1 METLFGIPIGT
12 LTAALTMVFLVTVA
26 ITAFFA
32 LRNPVVLKMAVRNIP
47 RRRAQT
53 VLIVVGLMLA
63 TLLFS
68 ASFATGD
75 TLAHSIRVQAV
86 GQLGELDEYVFS
98 ETRAASG
105 APEYIP
111 QETADAIREALADA
125 PVDGVAPAIAIGVP
139 VVSLESERNIPRLEL
154 LGLDPAQT
162 GVLGGYRDADG
173 REMPLDALGEGEM
186 YLSDSGRRRL
196 ERRGGRRGRPVL

>member
-12 LTAALTMVFLVTVA
+12 LTAALTVVFLVAAA
-26 ITAFFA
+26 ITGWFV

-75 TLAHSIRVQAV
+75 TLSHSVRVLV
-86 GQLGELDEYVFS
+86 VKQLG
-98 ETRAASG
+98 ASRR
-105 APEYIP
+105 
-111 QETADAIREALADA
+111 D
-125 PVDGVAPAIAIGVP
+125 
-139 VVSLESERNIPRLEL
+139 RLL
-154 LGLDPAQT
+154 
-162 GVLGGYRDADG
+162 
-173 REMPLDALGEGEM
+173 
-186 YLSDSGRRRL
+186 
-196 ERRGGRRGRPVL
+196 